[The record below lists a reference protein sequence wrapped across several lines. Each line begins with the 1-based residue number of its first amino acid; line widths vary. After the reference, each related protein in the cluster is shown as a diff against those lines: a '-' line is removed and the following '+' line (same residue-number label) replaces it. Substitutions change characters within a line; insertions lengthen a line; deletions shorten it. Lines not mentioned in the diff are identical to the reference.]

1 MKHAIAAGVAMA
13 VLAGASMNAAA
24 GAGLI
29 AISDD
34 AGGRVYEL
42 TREGVDVREFA
53 TRRRIAHVPLPDWVW
68 VGRRYSC
75 PPTIT
80 LAPNG
85 DPVVTSNIVPFLW
98 RIDRATLATT
108 MHEPVLDADKGRD
121 FGFVGMRW
129 SAELRGYHAVTTS
142 GAGWRIDPA
151 LASAQKLAAA
161 PVASLGRSCNMA
173 SLGS

>member
-1 MKHAIAAGVAMA
+1 
-13 VLAGASMNAAA
+13 MNAAA
-24 GAGLI
+24 GSGLI

-34 AGGRVYEL
+34 AGKRVYEL
-42 TREGVDVREFA
+42 TREGVDVRELA
-53 TRRRIAHVPLPDWVW
+53 SRRRIAHVPLPDWVW
-68 VGRRYSC
+68 VGRRFSC
-75 PPTIT
+75 PPTIA

-85 DPVVTSNIVPFLW
+85 DPVVTSNVVPFLW

-142 GAGWRIDPA
+142 GAGWRIDPS

-161 PVASLGRSCNMA
+161 PVASLGRNCSAA
-173 SLGS
+173 SLGT

>member
-1 MKHAIAAGVAMA
+1 MKYAIALMA
-13 VLAGASMNAAA
+13 CMTFSSAAS
-24 GAGLI
+24 GQVS
-29 AISDD
+29 ISDD
-34 AGGRVYEL
+34 VRQRVYEL
-42 TREGVDVREFA
+42 TREGVDVREFE

-85 DPVVTSNIVPFLW
+85 DPVVTSNVVPFLW

-108 MHEPVLDADKGRD
+108 MYEPVLDADKGRD

-129 SAELRGYHAVTTS
+129 SAELRGFHAVTTA
-142 GAGWRIDPA
+142 GAAWRIDPA

-161 PVASLGRSCNMA
+161 PVVSLGRSCNAA